1 MEHKVLIA
9 NTPGLVQ
16 RQTMPSFL
24 RFLPPVLTGLWLS
37 VIMVPAAASEKKDD
51 LLIAARQ
58 WAVESGKAVARDRL
72 EKAMIEQDDGRN
84 FFERRI
90 WKVNENKDYAYPDA
104 ASHLTESQRSRTGV
118 YFVLGYQKD
127 QGDSPP
133 IIRAVAE
140 ELRRQGFHAV
150 AIETEERKSADESA
164 LEIAALL
171 SEDLKKVDRAMLI
184 GFSKGAYDIVRFLT
198 GPAEHLPA
206 HDQKKLRLLV
216 NFSGVLRG
224 SCVADWAAHDHYIG
238 AYAFRA
244 YLNIRSGSLLRNFDD
259 VSSIA
264 DDPWQNPSMPS
275 LREHAPNLK
284 YVINYPALPEGKDGF
299 THKDWLFHRLARS
312 CECKKRIPGPYDG
325 LVESAASI
333 LPPDVEVPQWIVRV
347 RGSHSLLDGEY
358 LNGGTVAPSYY
369 KGEKGRVHSG
379 IELMDD
385 MLRALPKSALGW

>member
-1 MEHKVLIA
+1 ML
-9 NTPGLVQ
+9 
-16 RQTMPSFL
+16 
-24 RFLPPVLTGLWLS
+24 PVLTGLWLGIF
-37 VIMVPAAASEKKDD
+37 VIPAVASEKKDD

-58 WAVESGKAVARDRL
+58 WAEESGKAVARDRL
-72 EKAMIEQDDGRN
+72 EKAMESQDDGRN
-84 FFERRI
+84 FFEQRI
-90 WKVNENKDYAYPDA
+90 WKVNEDKDYVYPDA
-104 ASHLTESQRSRTGV
+104 ASHLDASHRSRTGV

-140 ELRRQGFHAV
+140 ELRRQGFHAI

-164 LEIAALL
+164 QEIAQLL
-171 SEDLKKVDRAMLI
+171 NEDLKRVDRAMLI

-198 GPAEHLPA
+198 GPAEHLSDR
-206 HDQKKLRLLV
+206 DQRKLRLVV

-264 DDPWQNPSMPS
+264 DDPWLNPLMPS

-284 YVINYPALPEGKDGF
+284 YIINYPALPEGEDGF

-312 CECKKRIPGPYDG
+312 CESRKRHPGPYDG

-333 LPPDVEVPQWIVRV
+333 LPPHVEVPQWIVRV
-347 RGSHSLLDGEY
+347 RGSHSLLDGQY
-358 LNGGTVAPSYY
+358 LNGGTVAPSYD

-379 IELMDD
+379 VELMDD

>member
-1 MEHKVLIA
+1 MEYKVLIA
-9 NTPGLVQ
+9 NTLGLRQ
-16 RQTMPSFL
+16 RKMMPPSL
-24 RFLPPVLTGLWLS
+24 RFMPPVLTGLWLG
-37 VIMVPAAASEKKDD
+37 VLLLPAPASEKKDD

-58 WAVESGKAVARDRL
+58 WAVESGKATARDKL
-72 EKAMIEQDDGRN
+72 EKAMVSQDDGRN
-84 FFERRI
+84 FFEQRI
-90 WKVNENKDYAYPDA
+90 WKVNEDKKYVYPDA
-104 ASHLTESQRSRTGV
+104 AEHLTEWQRSRTGV

-140 ELRRQGFHAV
+140 ELRHQGFHAL

-164 LEIAALL
+164 QEIAQLL
-171 SEDLKKVDRAMLI
+171 SGDLKNVDRAMLI

-198 GPAEHLPA
+198 GPSENLSGR
-206 HDQKKLRLLV
+206 DQKKLRLVV

-284 YVINYPALPEGKDGF
+284 YVINYPALPEGEDGF

-312 CECKKRIPGPYDG
+312 CESPKRHPGPYDG

-333 LPPDVEVPQWIVRV
+333 LPPDVGVPQWIVRV

-358 LNGGTVAPSYY
+358 LNGGIVSSSYY

-385 MLRALPKSALGW
+385 MMRALPKSALGW

>member
-9 NTPGLVQ
+9 NTLGLSQ
-16 RQTMPSFL
+16 RKVMPPFL
-24 RFLPPVLTGLWLS
+24 RFMTPVLTGLWLGVFVLS
-37 VIMVPAAASEKKDD
+37 TQASEKADD
-51 LLIAARQ
+51 LLAAARQ
-58 WAVESGKAVARDRL
+58 WAVESGKAAARDRL
-72 EKAMIEQDDGRN
+72 EKAMESQDDGEN

-90 WKVNENKDYAYPDA
+90 WHVNEHKDYAYPDA
-104 ASHLTESQRSRTGV
+104 AAHLTERQRSRTGV
-118 YFVLGYQKD
+118 YLVLGYQKD

-133 IIRAVAE
+133 IIREVAA
-140 ELRRQGFHAV
+140 ELCRQGFHAV
-150 AIETEERKSADESA
+150 AIETEERRSADESA
-164 LEIAALL
+164 KEIADLL
-171 SEDLKKVDRAMLI
+171 SEDLKQVDRAMLI

-198 GPAEHLPA
+198 GPAEHLSSR
-206 HDQKKLRLLV
+206 DQRKIRLLV

-244 YLNIRSGSLLRNFDD
+244 YLNIRSGSLLKSFDD
-259 VSSIA
+259 ISSIS
-264 DDPWQNPSMPS
+264 DDPWQNPDMPS

-284 YVINYPALPEGKDGF
+284 CVINYPALPEGKDGF
-299 THKDWLFHRLARS
+299 THKDWFFHRLARS
-312 CECKKRIPGPYDG
+312 CESKKRRPGPYDG

-333 LPPDVEVPQWIVRV
+333 LPPDIEVPQWIVRV

-358 LNGGTVAPSYY
+358 LNGGEVAPSYF

-385 MLRALPKSALGW
+385 MLRALPKSAMGW